1 MSELATR
8 TKENAAVQKDPASK
22 TVLDLIHEQQGAI
35 GRALPAHLT
44 PERFARIVLTE
55 VRRNKELLRCDPM
68 SLLGSVMV
76 SAQLGLEPGPLGH
89 VYLVP
94 YKREVTPIIGYKGY
108 IDLAR
113 RSGQVSS
120 IQGYAVYPEDEF
132 RYTLGLHPDLHHV
145 PDDDGPQDPAK
156 LAYSYAVAHYRDGGF
171 NFVVCTRKQIEAA
184 RKRSQS
190 GKNNK
195 GPWSTDYEAMAIKT
209 AVRRLSTWLPVSPEF
224 AAAMQVDEQPAPR
237 QILTDMV
244 EAYDE
249 SGELLD
255 GPDEAEEGPE
265 DDGAEDAEI
274 VYDDDDPE
282 RPFENGE

>member
-8 TKENAAVQKDPASK
+8 TKENAAVQKDPAK
-22 TVLDLIHEQQGAI
+22 RTVLDLIHDQQGAI
-35 GRALPAHLT
+35 ERALPKHLSS
-44 PERFARIVLTE
+44 ERFTRIVLTE
-55 VRRNKELLRCDPM
+55 VRRNPSLLKCDPM
-68 SLLGSVMV
+68 SLLGAVMV

-113 RSGQVSS
+113 RSGQVAS

-132 RYTLGLHPDLHHV
+132 RYSLGLNPDLVHI
-145 PDDDGPQDPAK
+145 PDDDGPRDPAK
-156 LAYSYAVAHYRDGGF
+156 LTHSYAVAHYRDGGY
-171 NFVVCTRKQIEAA
+171 NFVVCTRNRIESS
-184 RKRSQS
+184 RKRSAS
-190 GKNNK
+190 GRSSKSS
-195 GPWSTDYEAMAIKT
+195 PWTTDYEAMAVKT

-255 GPDEAEEGPE
+255 SPDATDDE
-265 DDGAEDAEI
+265 DVEDAEI
-274 VYDDDDPE
+274 VEDEDDE
-282 RPFENGE
+282 EESA